1 MRGRESNADR
11 RAYETHGVS
20 RHPHQAAR
28 VGIEPTEAWVRA
40 TLACQQTAAHR
51 SPGRRSCPTR
61 TRTWDL
67 RLNRAPLCRLSYR
80 ASCSRSGAS
89 GAARDRTSPC
99 RASTGRAACNASAPM
114 STCWSAWRDSNPRS
128 TVCKTAALPLRHRPV
143 VDQGGFEP
151 PTSSLSARC
160 PHRTG
165 LLVDRVGQAG
175 LEPAI
180 PCSQSRWD
188 GRFPTTRCV
197 PAPGLE
203 PGRPEGH
210 GVLSAA
216 RLPDSARR
224 AYCISERMTGL
235 EPAVSCMA
243 SRCAS
248 TCASSAYTGSPP
260 RRLVERRGIEPR
272 RACLQ
277 GKPGHLSPPLTYPPR
292 ESNPHATGAPLL
304 EGGASA
310 GSATRASVPPAGLEP
325 ASSRLRT
332 GRP

>member
-1 MRGRESNADR
+1 MGLR
-11 RAYETHGVS
+11 
-20 RHPHQAAR
+20 
-28 VGIEPTEAWVRA
+28 GIEPRPAGLQPAAPPA
-40 TLACQQTAAHR
+40 TLQPPCR
-51 SPGRRSCPTR
+51 RVGRPGGTR
-61 TRTWDL
+61 TP
-67 RLNRAPLCRLSYR
+67 APRFVRPPRCRC
-80 ASCSRSGAS
+80 A
-89 GAARDRTSPC
+89 
-99 RASTGRAACNASAPM
+99 TGRW
-114 STCWSAWRDSNPRS
+114 STREDLNLRPPRYQRGAHTEPGSWS
-128 TVCKTAALPLRHRPV
+128 
-143 VDQGGFEP
+143 F
-151 PTSSLSARC
+151 
-160 PHRTG
+160 
-165 LLVDRVGQAG
+165 VGQVG
-175 LEPAI
+175 LEPTI

-260 RRLVERRGIEPR
+260 CRLVERRGIEPR

-292 ESNPHATGAPLL
+292 ESNSHATGAPLL